1 MRHGI
6 SGRKLN
12 RTTSHR
18 LAMFRNMVTSL
29 LDHERIFTT
38 IPKAK
43 EIRRWTDWMITL
55 GKRGD
60 LHARRQAQAV
70 VRSKDTVHKLFA
82 EIAPRFQDR
91 QGGYTRIVKAGFRRG
106 DAAPMCL
113 IELVSDKGQVPKQR
127 AKTKKLEPTREPTGS
142 TSQQVTQ
149 PEAEAM
155 SVGPGDSAVPSQASD
170 RGDA

>member
-18 LAMFRNMVTSL
+18 TAMFRNMVTSL

-43 EIRRWTDWMITL
+43 ELRRWTDWMITL

-60 LHARRQAQAV
+60 LHARRQVAAV

-113 IELVSDKGQVPKQR
+113 IELVSEAVGSAKKQVKPPK
-127 AKTKKLEPTREPTGS
+127 AEPVRENPVVVPPLPQS
-142 TSQQVTQ
+142 
-149 PEAEAM
+149 EAM
-155 SVGPGDSAVPSQASD
+155 AGPAETGQPDATAGSD
-170 RGDA
+170 DRES